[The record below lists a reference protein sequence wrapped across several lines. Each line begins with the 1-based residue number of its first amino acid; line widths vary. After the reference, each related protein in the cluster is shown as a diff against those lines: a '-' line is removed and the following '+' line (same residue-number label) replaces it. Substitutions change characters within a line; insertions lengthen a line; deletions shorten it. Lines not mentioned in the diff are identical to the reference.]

1 MYRFYINSDNIYNEN
16 IDITGKDVNHIKN
29 VLRLGKGDWVIACDG
44 SGRDYISRIISI
56 NNDIVKLKA
65 EKVQESGTELDT
77 KLVLFQGLPKGDKME
92 FIIQKAVEL
101 GVSAIIPVIMKRC
114 VVKLDNNKALKKQ
127 ERWQKI
133 AQAAAKQSG
142 RGIIPEVKSLV
153 TLKEAFDIANS
164 LEYNIIPYELQ
175 DGMEQSREIIKEAC
189 SKTSTGIFIGPEGG
203 FEKEEIEEAIN
214 AGIKPVSLGKR
225 ILRTETAGM
234 AVLSIMMFQ
243 MQ

>member
-1 MYRFYINSDNIYNEN
+1 MYRFYISRDNIYNES

-44 SGRDYISRIISI
+44 SGRDYISRIESI
-56 NNDIVKLKA
+56 NNDVVKLKT
-65 EKVQESGTELDT
+65 EKIQESGTELCT
-77 KLVLFQGLPKGDKME
+77 SLVLFQGLPKSGKME

-101 GVSAIIPVIMKRC
+101 GVSAVVPVIMKRC
-114 VVKLDNNKALKKQ
+114 IVKLDSNKALKKQ

-133 AQAAAKQSG
+133 AESAAKQSG
-142 RGIIPEVKSLV
+142 RGIVPEVEVPV
-153 TLKEAFDIANS
+153 TLKEAFDIAGS

-189 SKTSTGIFIGPEGG
+189 SKNSTGIFIGPEGG
-203 FEKEEIEEAIN
+203 FEREEVEEAIN
-214 AGIKPVSLGKR
+214 RGIKPVSLGKR

-234 AVLSIMMFQ
+234 AVLSIMMFN